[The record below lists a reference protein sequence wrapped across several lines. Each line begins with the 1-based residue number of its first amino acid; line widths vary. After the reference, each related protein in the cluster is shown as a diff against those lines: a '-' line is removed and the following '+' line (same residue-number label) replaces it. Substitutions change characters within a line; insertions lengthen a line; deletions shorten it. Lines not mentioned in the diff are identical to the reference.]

1 MSDHLPPNTPGQVWW
16 PGGNPRME
24 PPSGAHVPVLDI
36 ELTNRCNARCSF
48 CPRDETPHQGL
59 MDERTFTAALGR
71 AVEYRDALAAFAD
84 RRPGWFDVVDGSIW
98 VTFCGTGEPLL
109 HPRVVEYVGRVAE
122 MGFRPVINSNGAL
135 LSPRMAE
142 ELIAAG
148 LAMACLNVGEVGE
161 AYEETYGLPY
171 ERTKAHVEHFLQI
184 VPEQCV
190 AVIVLVDHRDDPD
203 HIAQLRDHW
212 SRLGAVPMTFSL
224 INRAGS
230 LEVGW
235 QRAVFDTFGA
245 DAHQLLERSGETPRC
260 GVPFLYPFIGY
271 DGHYYLCSSDWRKE
285 VDLGSVFD
293 RALVD
298 LFDEKAERTRSR
310 TPICEGCT
318 HEPTNAMALSLA
330 HAAAGRST
338 ETFGTF
344 HGELTA
350 RPELMER
357 GFARMSSCVSAMMAD
372 LPTSSADR
380 PSPRRRLIPVRS

>member
-1 MSDHLPPNTPGQVWW
+1 MDDVPAIVSGPKLWPADEPP
-16 PGGNPRME
+16 ME
-24 PPSGAHVPVLDI
+24 PPPTAHVPVVDI
-36 ELTNRCNARCSF
+36 ELTSRCNARCSF

-59 MDERTFTAALGR
+59 MDEATFTAALRR
-71 AVEYRDALAAFAD
+71 AVEYRDALVTFAD
-84 RRPGWFDVVDGSIW
+84 RRPGWFDVADGSIW
-98 VTFCGTGEPLL
+98 VSFCGMGEPLL

-122 MGFRPVINSNGAL
+122 AGLRPAINSNGAL
-135 LSPRMAE
+135 LSPPMAE

-171 ERTKAHVEHFLQI
+171 ERTEANVEHFLQI
-184 VPEQCV
+184 VPEHCV
-190 AVIVLVDHRDDPD
+190 AVVVLVDHRDDPV
-203 HIAQLRDHW
+203 HLGQLRDHW
-212 SRLGAVPMTFSL
+212 TRLGAVPMVFGL
-224 INRAGS
+224 INRGGS

-235 QRAVFDTFGA
+235 QREVFRAFGDEA
-245 DAHQLLERSGETPRC
+245 EKRLERAGETPRC
-260 GVPFLYPFIGY
+260 GIPFLYPFVGY

-298 LFDEKAERTRSR
+298 LFEEKAERTRSR
-310 TPICEGCT
+310 TPICRGCT

-338 ETFGTF
+338 DTFGTF
-344 HGELTA
+344 HGEFSA

-357 GFARMSSCVSAMMAD
+357 GFARMSSCVSAMAAD
-372 LPTSSADR
+372 LPRSSPDGS
-380 PSPRRRLIPVRS
+380 SPRRRLIPVRS